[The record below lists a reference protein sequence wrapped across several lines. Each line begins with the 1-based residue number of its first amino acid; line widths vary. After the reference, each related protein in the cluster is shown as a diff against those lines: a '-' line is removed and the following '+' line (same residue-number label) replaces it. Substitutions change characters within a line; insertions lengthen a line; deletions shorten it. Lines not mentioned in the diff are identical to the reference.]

1 MGAPVV
7 HFEINAKDG
16 KRAQEF
22 YSKLF
27 DWNIDANNPMNY
39 GMVNTGVKK
48 GINGGVGQVDAA
60 QSSLVTFYAEVNDPQ
75 AYLDKAVSLGG
86 RVVLPVTAIPNMITF
101 AQFADP
107 EGNIVGIVKSEQPQ
121 PKPRTRKSG
130 GRKKKTTRGKKRG
143 RK

>member
-1 MGAPVV
+1 MGAPIV

-27 DWNIDANNPMNY
+27 EWKIDANNPMNY
-39 GMVNTGVKK
+39 GMVSTGKK
-48 GINGGVGQVDAA
+48 TGINGGIGQVDAS
-60 QSSLVTFYAEVNDPQ
+60 QQPLVTFYAEVADPQ
-75 AYLDKAVSLGG
+75 TYLDKAVGLGG
-86 RVVLPVTAIPNMITF
+86 RVVLPVTEIPNMVTF

-107 EGNIVGIVKSEQPQ
+107 EGNIIGLVRSEQPR
-121 PKPRTRKSG
+121 PKARRSSAK
-130 GRKKKTTRGKKRG
+130 KKKTTRAKARR